1 MSLEKVMTEATSA
14 SDLEQTIS
22 INEEIKRIVSSS
34 AEMRL
39 SAINAMLTARRSG
52 ETSSGFA
59 VVSTELRTFSRQLDG
74 FMHALSGLIAKLIYS
89 VARMLNEA
97 RMQRILGKTMNQSD
111 KADELLQKIAC
122 RKTEQMQRVK
132 EGIAKDWQMLALQL
146 GRAERLCGTGVALSR
161 SAKIEAAHGGEMAS
175 TLGQV
180 AVQIEETVGSMRDI
194 LMTLKTQVAR

>member
-1 MSLEKVMTEATSA
+1 MTEIHHA
-14 SDLEQTIS
+14 SDLEQTII
-22 INEEIKRIVSSS
+22 INEEIKRIVTGS

-52 ETSSGFA
+52 KTSSGFA

-74 FMHALSGLIAKLIYS
+74 FMHALTELIARLIYS
-89 VARMLNEA
+89 VAKILKEV
-97 RMQRILGKTMNQSD
+97 RMQRILEKTMNQSD
-111 KADELLQKIAC
+111 KADELLQKTAS
-122 RKTEQMQRVK
+122 RKNAQMQFVR

-146 GRAERLCGTGVALSR
+146 LRAERLCGTGVALSR
-161 SAKIEAAHGGEMAS
+161 SAKIEAAHGGDMAS

-180 AVQIEETVGSMRDI
+180 AVQIEKTVGSMRDI